1 MAAVAAVLVVMPTW
15 SFARAKFGRA
25 TGAIVVVTTA
35 AIPVIVALILYGRW
49 GTPQSTALATVES
62 APGPHSMAAGANAM
76 PAEPAGS
83 LADVTVKLAARLASA
98 GGSAADWQLLAASYT
113 QQGQITEAAVAQAKA
128 NELAGKSASSAANR
142 PAPPLDAKQLALLEK
157 AEKLRRA
164 RDFTGAIVVYKKA
177 AAANGMSAD
186 AWANYADALAS
197 TQKGRLSGEPMSL
210 VDHALELDP
219 AHAKALWLK
228 ASALHEQ
235 GRNSEAL
242 AFWQRL
248 AAVVPADSPDRK
260 IIDSNMAEARELAS
274 GSAPQTAAA
283 AAATPGISGE
293 VDVDKKLRGRMAKG
307 MTLFVFAKAP
317 ASPGPPLAVLRT
329 AAGQWPVKFSLDD
342 SNAMLPG
349 RNISAFSA
357 VRVEARL
364 SASGQALPQSG
375 DLQGSSATLDPKS
388 NPSVHLVINQV
399 VP

>member
-1 MAAVAAVLVVMPTW
+1 MASAAD
-15 SFARAKFGRA
+15 G
-25 TGAIVVVTTA
+25 
-35 AIPVIVALILYGRW
+35 
-49 GTPQSTALATVES
+49 
-62 APGPHSMAAGANAM
+62 M
-76 PAEPAGS
+76 PAGPAGS
-83 LADVTVKLAARLASA
+83 LAAVTAKLAARLASS
-98 GGSAADWQLLAASYT
+98 GGSAADWQLLATSYT

-128 NELAGKSASSAANR
+128 NELAGKSASSAAISR
-142 PAPPLDAKQLALLEK
+142 APPLDSKQLALLEK

-164 RDFTGAIVVYKKA
+164 RDFTGAIAVYKKA
-177 AAANGMSAD
+177 ATTNGMSAD

-197 TQKGRLSGEPMSL
+197 TQKGRLSGEPATL
-210 VDHALELDP
+210 VDRALELNP
-219 AHAKALWLK
+219 VHAKALWLK

-235 GRNSEAL
+235 GHNSEAL
-242 AFWQRL
+242 VFWQRL

-260 IIDSNMAEARELAS
+260 IIESNMAEARELA
-274 GSAPQTAAA
+274 GGAPQVAAA
-283 AAATPGISGE
+283 AAATPRISGE
-293 VDVDKKLRGRMAKG
+293 VDVDKKLRGRIANG

-329 AAGQWPVKFSLDD
+329 ASGQWPVKFNLDD

-349 RNISAFSA
+349 RNLSAFSA

-388 NPSVHLVINQV
+388 NPTVRLVINQI